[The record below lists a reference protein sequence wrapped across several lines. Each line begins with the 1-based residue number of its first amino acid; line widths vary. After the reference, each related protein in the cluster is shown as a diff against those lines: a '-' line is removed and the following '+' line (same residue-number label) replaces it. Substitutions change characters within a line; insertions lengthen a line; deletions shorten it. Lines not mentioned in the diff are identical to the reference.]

1 MPAAHANTPGAAAPG
16 LAEIHW
22 SPDPRDRDAL
32 TQRHDWSAL
41 TGLEQLWPEL
51 ERLHGDAIALEAPHA
66 RPPETLSFAALRRRV
81 DQAAAG
87 FAALGLRAGEVVA
100 LFAENSPR
108 WLVADQGLMRVGAAD
123 AVRGSGAPA
132 EELRF
137 ILGDCGAVGLVLE
150 SAALLERLELP
161 AEALAPLRFVVLLEG
176 AAPETGWSGPPLLS
190 WDALLERGAAANPPP
205 APAADPEIGR
215 AHV

>member
-32 TQRHDWSAL
+32 ALRHDWSAL

-100 LFAENSPR
+100 LF
-108 WLVADQGLMRVGAAD
+108 
-123 AVRGSGAPA
+123 
-132 EELRF
+132 
-137 ILGDCGAVGLVLE
+137 
-150 SAALLERLELP
+150 
-161 AEALAPLRFVVLLEG
+161 
-176 AAPETGWSGPPLLS
+176 
-190 WDALLERGAAANPPP
+190 
-205 APAADPEIGR
+205 EIGR